1 MTEFAFAAT
10 VPSTAIAGSAQRF
23 PVHRIY
29 CVGRNYAE
37 HAREMGGD
45 PREEPPFFFMKP
57 PDAVLANGA
66 ELPYPSR
73 THDLHHEI
81 ELVVAIGRGGRDI
94 AASAALAHI
103 FGYAVGIDLTRRDLQ
118 AAAKRSGRPWDT
130 AKGFEHSAPL
140 AAIRP
145 VAQGHVQDGR
155 IWLEVNGQ
163 LRQEGDISQMIWKVP
178 EILAE
183 LSGYFALCA
192 GDLVF
197 TGTPAGVQALQ
208 PGDQLQGGIAGL
220 ETLRLRVGA
229 PRPATAAAM

>member
-1 MTEFAFAAT
+1 MTEFAFAPT
-10 VPSTAIAGSAQRF
+10 VPSVAIAGSAQRF

-45 PREEPPFFFMKP
+45 PRAEPPFFFMKP
-57 PDAVLANGA
+57 ADAVLASGA

-73 THDLHHEI
+73 TRELHHEI
-81 ELVVAIGRGGRDI
+81 EMVVAIGRGGRDI
-94 AASAALAHI
+94 AASAALGYI
-103 FGYAVGIDLTRRDLQ
+103 FGYAAGIDLTRRDLQ
-118 AAAKRSGRPWDT
+118 ALAKRNGRPWDT

-145 VAQGHVQDGR
+145 VTQGHVQHGR

-163 LRQEGDISQMIWKVP
+163 LRQEADVSQMIWKVP

-183 LSGYFALCA
+183 LSGYFALCP

-208 PGDQLQGGIAGL
+208 PGDRLEGGIAGL
-220 ETLRLRVGA
+220 ETLRLQVGA
-229 PRPATAAAM
+229 SQPVTAGAL